1 MLKSYSGFFTRI
13 TFLILFGLV
22 FSRDLVGQ
30 EADLE
35 SRSEKQEPDS
45 AVVKPRSGLELS
57 VDYAKLGSFLLDF
70 ETKYEVTIGIL
81 YKNKIRLTGDWGYG
95 EIKPQR
101 AIKNGQYI
109 SEGTYY
115 RAGADW
121 VGSID
126 LKNNVYA
133 GFRYAKSMFEDQSTF
148 TTESDLWD
156 DYNGNLVRQNLEADW
171 FEIVIGSEN
180 NIWNN
185 LYIGWIFRFR
195 IMNQYTSFEDYDVY
209 TIPGY
214 GRPINNTIPA
224 VNLYVKYLLAI

>member
-1 MLKSYSGFFTRI
+1 MLKSFSGSFTRI
-13 TFLILFGLV
+13 SLILLFGFAV
-22 FSRDLVGQ
+22 SSDLIGQ
-30 EADLE
+30 EDSPE
-35 SRSEKQEPDS
+35 GSTEDPEPDS
-45 AVVKPRSGLELS
+45 AIVKPRSGLELS
-57 VDYAKLGSFLLDF
+57 LDYLKLGSFLLDF
-70 ETKYEVTIGIL
+70 ETKYEVTLGIL

-115 RAGADW
+115 RVGADW
-121 VGSID
+121 VASID
-126 LKNNVYA
+126 LKNNVSL
-133 GFRYAKSMFEDQSTF
+133 GLRYARSMFEDRSTF
-148 TTESDLWD
+148 TVASDLWD

-171 FEIVIGSEN
+171 IEIVIGSEN

-185 LYIGWIFRFR
+185 LFIGWIFRFK
-195 IMNQYTSFEDYDVY
+195 IMNEYTSFEGFDVY

-214 GRPINNTIPA
+214 GRPINNTFPA